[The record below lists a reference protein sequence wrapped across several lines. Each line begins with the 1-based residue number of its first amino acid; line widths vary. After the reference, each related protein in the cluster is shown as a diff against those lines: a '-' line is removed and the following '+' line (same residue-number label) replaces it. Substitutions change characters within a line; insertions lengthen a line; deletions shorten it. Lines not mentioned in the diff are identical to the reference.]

1 MLPNI
6 SKIII
11 DLGLYKTKKFYFL
24 IVLILVSSIF
34 ELFTV
39 LSFVPFIN
47 TIVNPSQELNY
58 YNFLI
63 NYFDLSQENLF
74 IFYGLVTL
82 SIFFISNILLICCAW
97 MINFFIHDLGAE
109 IYTRLYKY
117 YLNQKFSFHLNHTSS
132 ELSKRILQEANRVI
146 SGVLLNYF
154 NIISKIITII
164 FITVMILLYDYSSA
178 LICLISLSLSYF
190 LIYKFF
196 RPLLVKNGT
205 IISETFGKRVE
216 LINEGFGGIR
226 EVLLNNLQ
234 NFFSHKMSKANKD
247 FAKAQAINSILFI
260 IPRYIIDICLFGIIL
275 LIVIIN
281 FKIIN
286 DNNSELLITLGLF
299 AIASYKLIPSFQQ
312 VFSAFSNI
320 RSNIVAYTFI
330 EKDLK
335 ESRIL
340 NYKNDISNKIKDIE
354 SIEMHD
360 INFEYKS
367 SYNIFENAQ
376 ILFKKNNIYS
386 ISGESGSGKTS
397 LLDLISGIHLLQK
410 GNIKINGKEI
420 NRVDYQNNISNFISY
435 LPQNFFILNTTII
448 ENILLDNKN
457 KDIAKIN
464 NLLTSL
470 NLDNFINDKSL
481 SHEYKLGERG
491 SQISGGQKQRLALAR
506 SLYKNKKILLLDEFT
521 SSLDK
526 ENELLVFK
534 LLNEIKKD
542 KIIIISTHSQDLT
555 QQSDYVYQIKNKK
568 INLIKP

>member
-1 MLPNI
+1 M
-6 SKIII
+6 
-11 DLGLYKTKKFYFL
+11 
-24 IVLILVSSIF
+24 
-34 ELFTV
+34 
-39 LSFVPFIN
+39 
-47 TIVNPSQELNY
+47 
-58 YNFLI
+58 
-63 NYFDLSQENLF
+63 
-74 IFYGLVTL
+74 
-82 SIFFISNILLICCAW
+82 
-97 MINFFIHDLGAE
+97 
-109 IYTRLYKY
+109 
-117 YLNQKFSFHLNHTSS
+117 
-132 ELSKRILQEANRVI
+132 
-146 SGVLLNYF
+146 
-154 NIISKIITII
+154 
-164 FITVMILLYDYSSA
+164 
-178 LICLISLSLSYF
+178 
-190 LIYKFF
+190 
-196 RPLLVKNGT
+196 
-205 IISETFGKRVE
+205 
-216 LINEGFGGIR
+216 
-226 EVLLNNLQ
+226 
-234 NFFSHKMSKANKD
+234 
-247 FAKAQAINSILFI
+247 
-260 IPRYIIDICLFGIIL
+260 
-275 LIVIIN
+275 
-281 FKIIN
+281 
-286 DNNSELLITLGLF
+286 
-299 AIASYKLIPSFQQ
+299 IPSFQQ